1 MIGTKRAGESNRTD
15 KISGG
20 DETSKR
26 IPRIG
31 ILSPAT
37 ASGMQDWWKAL
48 KEGLEQ
54 LGYVEGESI
63 EFVWRFADG
72 RFERLPGLAE
82 ELVRLEVDVI
92 MPATP
97 PAILAAKSATTT
109 LPIVFPLGSDP
120 VETGLVSSLE
130 RPGGNITGMATMS
143 WQQSRPRMAL
153 VREIMP
159 AARHVVL
166 IRHSANAA
174 LELQVRESRL
184 AAADLQI
191 ELLVLEYAVAEEI
204 ERAFEIATGKKA
216 EALLVLS
223 DPLAFSNADRIA
235 VLSTQY
241 RIPVVS
247 PFREITEAGGVLGYG
262 PDLSR
267 LFHRS
272 APLVHQILNGTKA
285 GDLPIGHP
293 SEFELSVNLKS
304 ARTLGVTIPGSL
316 LSRASHVIQ

>member
-1 MIGTKRAGESNRTD
+1 
-15 KISGG
+15 
-20 DETSKR
+20 
-26 IPRIG
+26 
-31 ILSPAT
+31 
-37 ASGMQDWWKAL
+37 MQDWWKAL

-72 RFERLPGLAE
+72 RFERLPELAA
-82 ELVRLEVDVI
+82 ELARLEVDII

-97 PAILAAKSATTT
+97 PAIIAAQSATKTI
-109 LPIVFPLGSDP
+109 PIVFPLGSDP
-120 VETGLVSSLE
+120 VETGLVSNLD

-143 WQQSRPRMAL
+143 WQQSRPRMGL

-159 AARHVVL
+159 AARNVAL

-174 LELQVRESRL
+174 LELQVQESRA
-184 AAADLQI
+184 AAADLKI
-191 ELLVLEYAVAEEI
+191 ELLVVEYAIGEEI
-204 ERAFEIATGKKA
+204 ERAFKIAAGKKA
-216 EALLVLS
+216 EALLALS

-235 VLSTQY
+235 ALSMQY
-241 RIPVVS
+241 RIPVIS

-272 APLVHQILNGTKA
+272 APLIHQVLKGAKV

-293 SEFELSVNLKS
+293 SDFELSVNLKA
-304 ARTLGVTIPGSL
+304 ARTLGMTVPGSL
-316 LSRASHVIQ
+316 LSRASHVIR